1 MKKILLL
8 CMIAMLLIVNTAC
21 DTIEAKPI
29 DPLPKVV
36 MVASEGGLGDASF
49 NDMAYEGILRAAED
63 YTIEITVKEP
73 LTQDDY
79 IEAVAGAALEGAD
92 LVIAVGH
99 IEGDDLEEIA
109 EESPDTLFAVVDSEH
124 EAPDNV
130 MSLSFKEEEGAFL
143 VGVIAA
149 MSSETQTLG
158 FIGGVEDGTLDGFE
172 FGYRAGIKAVN
183 PEARVLVEY
192 TDRFDNAE
200 AGKEAALALIDEGA
214 DVIFHASGECGIGVI
229 EAADERGVWAI
240 GVDKDQSYIDPDTV
254 LCSMFKRVDNGVYLS
269 IQSFLDGE
277 FEGGVYRFGLDFEA
291 VGYSDKAGNLTE
303 EAKAQA
309 DFYAAAILAGDIY
322 VPENREQ
329 FEEFKVPDLEQE

>member
-1 MKKILLL
+1 MRKILLL
-8 CMIAMLLIVNTAC
+8 CLIALMLISSTAC
-21 DTIEAKPI
+21 DTTSAQPI

-36 MVASEGGLGDASF
+36 MVASEGGLGDESF

-63 YTIEITVKEP
+63 YEIEVKVEEP
-73 LTQDDY
+73 ETRDAY
-79 IEAVAGAALEGAD
+79 IETISQSASEGAD

-99 IEGDDLEEIA
+99 IKADDLQEIA
-109 EESPDTLFAVVDSEH
+109 EQNPETLFAVVDSEE

-149 MSSETQTLG
+149 MSTESQTLG
-158 FIGGVEDGTLDGFE
+158 LVGGAEDGTMDGFE
-172 FGYRAGIKAVN
+172 YGYRAGIKSVN
-183 PEARVLVEY
+183 PEAKVLVEY
-192 TDRFDNAE
+192 TGRFDDAE
-200 AGKEAALALIDEGA
+200 AGKAAALALIDEGA
-214 DVIFHASGECGIGVI
+214 DVLFHASGECGIGVI

-269 IQSFLDGE
+269 IQSFLDGK
-277 FEGGVYRFGLDFEA
+277 FEGGVYKFGLDFEA
-291 VGYSDKAGNLTE
+291 VGYSDEAENLTE
-303 EAKAQA
+303 ETKAQA
-309 DFYAAAILAGDIY
+309 DLYAAAILAEDIF

-329 FEEFKVPDLEQE
+329 FEEFKVPDIVQE